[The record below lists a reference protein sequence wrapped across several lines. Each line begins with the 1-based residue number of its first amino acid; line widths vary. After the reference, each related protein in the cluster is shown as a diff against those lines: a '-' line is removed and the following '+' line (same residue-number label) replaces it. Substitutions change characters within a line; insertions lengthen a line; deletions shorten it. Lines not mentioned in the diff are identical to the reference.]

1 MPRAFASVRAAVT
14 NAATAARV
22 RTGSLRMLLSLLVA
36 VADSGGLGL
45 TGLAVSLQN
54 PAPHLPPTLKALVL
68 GRRRPD
74 GLYDPAQFLAED
86 LPVGVLNVLLASQLV
101 TLLRWLRGRRG
112 LVGRRVAC
120 ERNVY
125 VVAVRVAPG
134 VRTPSRIG
142 VGRADDLA
150 VVDDVPDA
158 EPLAVGPQ
166 VVGDL
171 LAERQPDRAGGVDPA
186 A

>member
-54 PAPHLPPTLKALVL
+54 PAPHLPPTLKARVL

-74 GLYDPAQFLAED
+74 GLYDPAQFLAQD

-101 TLLRWLRGRRG
+101 PLLRWLRGRRG
-112 LVGRRVAC
+112 LVGRRVTC

-125 VVAVRVAPG
+125 VGAVRVAPG
-134 VRTPSRIG
+134 VSPPARIG
-142 VGRADDLA
+142 VGHADGVA
-150 VVDDVPDA
+150 VEGYVQGAEQDA
-158 EPLAVGPQ
+158 DAQ
-166 VVGDL
+166 YVV
-171 LAERQPDRAGGVDPA
+171 V
-186 A
+186 